1 MKKLLLILLLATGSI
16 AASAQ
21 HNNKVPYPDGQ
32 YNIFRVS
39 LKDKKGSEHSLKHPE
54 RFLSEKALQRREKQN
69 LPIDSTD
76 LPLSKKY
83 INKLAKEGF
92 QIIGGSKWNNTVLIK
107 STETDLTPKLALFP
121 FVTNCVKVFTA
132 PDSIFLSHIDSVVV
146 DSAAMTETSTHR
158 YGHGQH
164 QIEML
169 NGLKLHDAG
178 FKGEG
183 MLIAIVDGGYMNVNR
198 IDYFKNVNIIGQR
211 DFVYPYTA
219 NLYEELDHGTMVL
232 SDIGANV
239 DGKFIGT
246 APHAS
251 FLLLRSEDGRTES
264 LVEED
269 YWAQAVEYAD
279 SIGADVLNSS
289 LGYSRF
295 DDKSTNHK
303 YVEQDGKT
311 TLISR
316 TASMIAAKGM
326 LLVNSAGNEGM
337 STWKRTNCPA
347 DATDILAVAA
357 LSADSV
363 NARFSSVGPSYDG
376 RVKPDIAAQGVASTV
391 IDGSGIITTANGTS
405 FASPITCGMV
415 ACLWQALPHKTAV
428 EIMDLVRK
436 SADRAS
442 TPDNI
447 YGYGIPDFWKA
458 YQEGMN
464 DQGRGKEKNEE
475 LRKGKNEPHNAN
487 TF

>member
-1 MKKLLLILLLATGSI
+1 MKKFLLIFLI
-16 AASAQ
+16 AISCTTASAQ
-21 HNNKVPYPDGQ
+21 HNSKVPYPDGQ
-32 YNIFRVS
+32 FNIFRVS
-39 LKDKKGSEHSLKHPE
+39 LKDKKGSEYSLKHPE
-54 RFLSEKALQRREKQN
+54 KFLSSKALRRRAKQH

-83 INKLAKEGF
+83 ISKLTKEGL

-107 STETDLTPKLALFP
+107 STDAYLTPKLAQFP
-121 FVTNCVKVFTA
+121 FVTNCVKVFTT
-132 PDSIFLSHIDSVVV
+132 PDSIFLSHPDSVVV
-146 DSAAMTETSTHR
+146 DSVAMAKTSTHR

-169 NGLKLHDAG
+169 NGLKLHEAG
-178 FKGEG
+178 FKGDG

-219 NLYEELDHGTMVL
+219 NLYDLLDHGTMVL

-239 DGKFIGT
+239 EGKFIGT
-246 APHAS
+246 APHAL

-279 SIGADVLNSS
+279 SVGADVLNSS
-289 LGYSRF
+289 LGYSKF
-295 DDKSTNHK
+295 DDKTTNHK

-316 TASMIAAKGM
+316 TASMIASKGM

-376 RVKPDIAAQGVASTV
+376 RVKPDVAAQGVASTV
-391 IDGSGIITTANGTS
+391 IDGSGVITTANGTS

-415 ACLWQALPHKTAV
+415 ACLWQALPHKTAI
-428 EIMDLVRK
+428 EIMNLVRK

-447 YGYGIPDFWKA
+447 FGYGIPDYWKA
-458 YQEGMN
+458 YQEGKKEE
-464 DQGRGKEKNEE
+464 GRINEE
-475 LRKGKNEPHNAN
+475 
-487 TF
+487 

>member
-1 MKKLLLILLLATGSI
+1 MKKLLLILLLASGYMT
-16 AASAQ
+16 ASAQ
-21 HNNKVPYPDGQ
+21 RHHKVPYPDGPF
-32 YNIFRVS
+32 NIFRVS

-54 RFLSEKALQRREKQN
+54 RFLSEKALRRRERQH
-69 LPIDSTD
+69 LAVDSTD

-83 INKLAKEGF
+83 INKLTKEGLHV
-92 QIIGGSKWNNTVLIK
+92 IGGSKWNNTVLIK
-107 STETDLTPKLALFP
+107 STEADLAPKLSRFT

-132 PDSIFLSHIDSVVV
+132 PDSIFLSRTDSVVV
-146 DSAAMTETSTHR
+146 DSVAMTETSAHR
-158 YGHGQH
+158 YGRGQH

-169 NGLKLHDAG
+169 NGIKLHDAG

-198 IDYFKNVNIIGQR
+198 IDYFKNVKIIGQR

-219 NLYEELDHGTMVL
+219 NLYDEADHGTMVL
-232 SDIGANV
+232 SDMGANV
-239 DGKFIGT
+239 EGKFIGT

-251 FLLLRSEDGRTES
+251 FVLLRSEDGRTES
-264 LVEED
+264 LAEED

-279 SIGADVLNSS
+279 SVGADVLNSS

-311 TLISR
+311 ALISR
-316 TASMIAAKGM
+316 TASMIAGKGM

-337 STWKRTNCPA
+337 GTWKRTNFPA

-363 NARFSSVGPSYDG
+363 NAKFSSVGPSYDG
-376 RVKPDIAAQGVASTV
+376 RVKPDVAAQGVKSTV
-391 IDGSGIITTANGTS
+391 IDGTGIITTANGTS

-415 ACLWQALPHKTAV
+415 ACLWQALPHKTAI

-447 YGYGIPDFWKA
+447 YGYGIPDYWKA
-458 YQEGMN
+458 YQMGL
-464 DQGRGKEKNEE
+464 KN
-475 LRKGKNEPHNAN
+475 
-487 TF
+487 

>member
-1 MKKLLLILLLATGSI
+1 MKKTLLILLLAVGSMT
-16 AASAQ
+16 ALAQ
-21 HNNKVPYPDGQ
+21 HNSKVPYPDGQ
-32 YNIFRVS
+32 FNIFRVS

-54 RFLSEKALQRREKQN
+54 RFLSEKSLQRRKKQK
-69 LPIDSTD
+69 LPVDSTD

-83 INKLAKEGF
+83 ITKLTKEGF
-92 QIIGGSKWNNTVLIK
+92 QIIGGSKWNNTVLVK
-107 STETDLTPKLALFP
+107 SAEAYLTPQLAHLP
-121 FVTNCVKVFTA
+121 FVTNCIKVFTA
-132 PDSIFLSHIDSVVV
+132 PDSIFLSRIDSVVV
-146 DSAAMTETSTHR
+146 DSAALTETSSHR
-158 YGHGQH
+158 YGRGQH

-178 FKGEG
+178 FKGDG

-219 NLYEELDHGTMVL
+219 NLYDELDHGTMVL
-232 SDIGANV
+232 SDIGANIE
-239 DGKFIGT
+239 GKFIGT

-295 DDKSTNHK
+295 DDKTTNHK
-303 YVEQDGKT
+303 YIEQDGKT

-316 TASMIAAKGM
+316 TASMIANKGM

-337 STWKRTNCPA
+337 GTWKRTNCPA
-347 DATDILAVAA
+347 DATNILAVAA

-363 NARFSSVGPSYDG
+363 NAKFSSVGPSYDG
-376 RVKPDIAAQGVASTV
+376 RVKPDIAAQGVKSTV
-391 IDGSGIITTANGTS
+391 IDGSGVITTANGTS

-428 EIMDLVRK
+428 EIMDLVRR
-436 SADRAS
+436 SANRAS

-447 YGYGIPDFWKA
+447 YGYGIPDYWKA
-458 YQEGMN
+458 YQEGIN
-464 DQGRGKEKNEE
+464 EKGRVKSEE
-475 LRKGKNEPHNAN
+475 
-487 TF
+487 